1 MARPPVSE
9 TSVVQRSPD
18 QVSADLGDGYVILS
32 FASGQYIGL
41 DGVASAIWERIDEP
55 LSVGDVCEAVASDF
69 DVTSSAC
76 QDDVVGF
83 LNEML
88 DEGLVTV
95 VEG

>member
-1 MARPPVSE
+1 
-9 TSVVQRSPD
+9 
-18 QVSADLGDGYVILS
+18 
-32 FASGQYIGL
+32 
-41 DGVASAIWERIDEP
+41 
-55 LSVGDVCEAVASDF
+55 
-69 DVTSSAC
+69 VTSSAC